1 MSEFRPKET
10 LTEQVAQHLEM
21 QIVTGMLH
29 SGERILE
36 SAMAKKLSVSHGSV
50 REALLLLEKRYLVRS
65 EPRKGTF
72 VRELDETFVRGL
84 YETLL
89 LILSHT
95 SRKLVRNWTEA
106 DMARMEGLYGQ
117 MRACQQ
123 RNDLVSFLNLGVE
136 YTQASLAYADNPFLV
151 TLIQD
156 LWPSARRCSFLA
168 LRQGNDIIEDNLAYM
183 RDSLDAIRARDEPR
197 LLDILERYAHQQ
209 CEQVLSCV
217 RKESGRGPA
226 SSSQD

>member
-1 MSEFRPKET
+1 MTDFKPKET

-21 QIVTGMLH
+21 QIVTGQLH

-36 SAMAKKLSVSHGSV
+36 SQMAKKLNVSHGSV

-65 EPRKGTF
+65 VARKGTF
-72 VRELDETFVRGL
+72 VTELDATFVRGL
-84 YETLL
+84 YETLW

-95 SRKLVRNWTEA
+95 SRKLVANWTDE
-106 DMARMEGLYGQ
+106 DMARMEGLYDQ
-117 MRACQQ
+117 MRDCQQ

-168 LRQGNDIIEDNLAYM
+168 LRQGNDIIEDNLRYM
-183 RDSLDAIRARDEPR
+183 RDSLDAIRAHDEAR
-197 LLDILERYAHQQ
+197 LLEILERYAHQQ
-209 CEQVLSCV
+209 CEQVLACIEQDA
-217 RKESGRGPA
+217 RRG
-226 SSSQD
+226 SSSS